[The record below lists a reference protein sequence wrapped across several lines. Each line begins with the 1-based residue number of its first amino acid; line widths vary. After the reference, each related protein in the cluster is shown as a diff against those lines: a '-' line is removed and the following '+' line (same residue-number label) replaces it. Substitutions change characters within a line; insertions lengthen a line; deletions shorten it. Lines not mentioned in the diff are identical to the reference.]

1 MILELISTEKKGGGC
16 IMSNHRLSYPV
27 KRWDLRDVL
36 VLLLILISTLLA
48 AWILKSEKTKYVVVV
63 VEENVREEVKSY
75 QVGSKDKLERWLLE
89 KLKI

>member
-1 MILELISTEKKGGGC
+1 MPD
-16 IMSNHRLSYPV
+16 HRLTYPV

-36 VLLLILISTLLA
+36 VLLLIFVSTLLA

-75 QVGSKDKLERWLLE
+75 QVGSKDKLEEWVLE

>member
-1 MILELISTEKKGGGC
+1 MPEHQLT
-16 IMSNHRLSYPV
+16 YPI

-36 VLLLILISTLLA
+36 VLLLIIISTLLA
-48 AWILKSEKTKYVVVV
+48 AWILKSEKTKYIVVV

-75 QVGSKDKLERWLLE
+75 QVNSKDKLEEWMAE